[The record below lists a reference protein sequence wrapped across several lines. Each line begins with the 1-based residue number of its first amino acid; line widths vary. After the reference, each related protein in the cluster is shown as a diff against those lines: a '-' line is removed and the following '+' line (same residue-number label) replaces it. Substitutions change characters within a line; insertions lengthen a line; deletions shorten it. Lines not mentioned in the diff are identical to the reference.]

1 VQAVAAA
8 EGMATTDT
16 YLFGLKTYEHMAS
29 FWPTGPSDDPFA
41 THLNNTPRYVASTM
55 LESTGWQNSTLL
67 NGDVGEA
74 VAGLKQHPGCNIAVL
89 GSDGLVETLIEYGL
103 GDELFLTIDPL
114 ILGSGKRLVRGA
126 GERMNLSLVD
136 SKATTTGAVMLTYR
150 PQ

>member
-1 VQAVAAA
+1 VLAVAAA

-16 YLFGLKTYEHMAS
+16 YLFGL
-29 FWPTGPSDDPFA
+29 
-41 THLNNTPRYVASTM
+41 M